1 MRFLNGTKIGT
12 KYKCFGYIKRSAL
25 SLPFLVICVLKIM
38 LNRDFTCYV
47 FFSFVTLI
55 TNVRNTVFAMLLY
68 KLISRNILIV
78 TVSLSF
84 LPGCTTISNFFD
96 NEKNSESTEKAIAE
110 TVREVAESQNTDG
123 DGLARRL
130 YQKATF
136 GLAGLIENASPGTE
150 VTVGGAD
157 NSKPEFG
164 VLTIQPVFEDE
175 DPHQTYFWQG
185 SVFHH
190 DGGDRNTLNIGFG
203 KRWVTPNEKLML
215 GANIFYDHEF
225 PQDHQRYSIGIE
237 AKGSILGFSVNNYKA
252 ISGWVDGPS
261 GQQEAALDG
270 LEYQIGSQVP
280 FIPDARV
287 FVKRFDWSGLQN
299 SSDLQG
305 YEYSLDFSRSTQ
317 SGWGIEI
324 GSRNADDRPTDNFV
338 HLKYRLSIG
347 DDEPVKNNRALISDK
362 IFETASVLDRRLE
375 KVRRTNKIAK
385 QSSGFSLAFR

>member
-1 MRFLNGTKIGT
+1 MSYLIFVGLIGDFRNRNFAVLFYKI
-12 KYKCFGYIKRSAL
+12 
-25 SLPFLVICVLKIM
+25 
-38 LNRDFTCYV
+38 
-47 FFSFVTLI
+47 
-55 TNVRNTVFAMLLY
+55 
-68 KLISRNILIV
+68 ISKNILIA
-78 TVSLSF
+78 TVCLFF
-84 LPGCTTISNFFD
+84 LPGCTTISNFFE
-96 NEKNSESTEKAIAE
+96 NEENTESAEKVIAE

-123 DGLARRL
+123 DGLASRL

-164 VLTIQPVFEDE
+164 VLTIQPIFEDE

-185 SVFHH
+185 SLFHR
-190 DGGDRNTLNIGFG
+190 DGGDHNTVNIGFG
-203 KRWVTPNEKLML
+203 NRWVTPNEKLML

-237 AKGSILGFSVNNYKA
+237 AKGNVLDFSLNRYKA
-252 ISGWVDGPS
+252 ISGWVNGPS

-270 LEYQIGSQVP
+270 LEYQVGSQVP

-324 GSRNADDRPTDNFV
+324 GSRNTDDRPTDNFV
-338 HLKYRLSIG
+338 HLKYRLSIW
-347 DDEPVKNNRALISDK
+347 DDEPVKNNRALISDN

-375 KVRRTNKIAK
+375 KVRRTNKIVK

>member
-1 MRFLNGTKIGT
+1 MTRLVQKLVQIHLFWFHQAI
-12 KYKCFGYIKRSAL
+12 SAVPPL
-25 SLPFLVICVLKIM
+25 FSHLPLKNNVKPGFLVVVPHLVFGIVIVNVR
-38 LNRDFTCYV
+38 NRDFAVLFYK
-47 FFSFVTLI
+47 I
-55 TNVRNTVFAMLLY
+55 TT
-68 KLISRNILIV
+68 KNILIA

-84 LPGCTTISNFFD
+84 LPGCTTFSNFFD
-96 NEKNSESTEKAIAE
+96 NEENTESAEKAIAE
-110 TVREVAESQNTDG
+110 TVREVADSQNTDG

-164 VLTIQPVFEDE
+164 VLTIQPIFEDE

-190 DGGDRNTLNIGFG
+190 DGGDRNTVNIGFG
-203 KRWVTPNEKLML
+203 NRWVTPNEKLML

-237 AKGSILGFSVNNYKA
+237 AKSSVLDFSLNRYKA
-252 ISGWVDGPS
+252 ISGWVNGPS

-270 LEYQIGSQVP
+270 LEYQVGSQVP

-317 SGWGIEI
+317 SGWGVEV
-324 GSRNADDRPTDNFV
+324 GSRNTDDRPTDNFV

-347 DDEPVKNNRALISDK
+347 DDEPVKNNRALISNN
-362 IFETASVLDRRLE
+362 IFESASVLDRRLE
-375 KVRRTNKIAK
+375 KVRRTNKIVK